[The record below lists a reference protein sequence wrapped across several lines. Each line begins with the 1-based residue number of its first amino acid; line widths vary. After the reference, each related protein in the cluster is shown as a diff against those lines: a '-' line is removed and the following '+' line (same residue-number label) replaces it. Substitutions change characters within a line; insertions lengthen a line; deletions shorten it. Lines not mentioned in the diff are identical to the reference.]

1 MLRRVFSEEEEKLVY
16 KILAGLFLAAFVAFV
31 ALKALHFQPTTA
43 FRPCIVRRILGI
55 YCPGCGMSRAA
66 EAMLAFQ
73 PLRAF
78 LYHPFLVSASVFLL
92 IYIVGN
98 AAGRLYL
105 HRPFLIPI
113 RSIYL
118 WIGFGLLV
126 GNWILRNVLWFCFGI
141 PIS

>member
-43 FRPCIVRRILGI
+43 FRPCIVRRI
-55 YCPGCGMSRAA
+55 
-66 EAMLAFQ
+66 
-73 PLRAF
+73 RAF